1 MIFLTILF
9 YIFIYGIIGALFASL
24 STKFVIKYMNGYIF
38 DFKLKY
44 EDDKH
49 VFMVLTWI
57 LWPIWFIAITMFL
70 VIGYIPYKFIY
81 KNIVD

>member
-24 STKFVIKYMNGYIF
+24 FTKFVIKYMNGYIF
-38 DFKLKY
+38 DFNLKY

-49 VFMVLTWI
+49 GFMIFTWM
-57 LWPIWFIAITMFL
+57 LWPIWFIVITMFL